1 MSNHILRQ
9 NLRHATVKYLA
20 KPGCPCRSC
29 KTWHDDAVPIKK
41 ERGDDDDDA
50 RARVP
55 IKRERQSDDDDAAV
69 WVQSDDDGDESGGA
83 DDARADDDGADD
95 ADADDAGGATGVMKL
110 I

>member
-1 MSNHILRQ
+1 MSNHNLRQ

-41 ERGDDDDDA
+41 ERDDDDDDT

-69 WVQSDDDGDESGGA
+69 WVQSDDDGD
-83 DDARADDDGADD
+83 DK
-95 ADADDAGGATGVMKL
+95 GVDRHAFVQK
-110 I
+110 